1 MSTSITANSALGEIS
16 IQRLR
21 FPETRPMRITMA
33 GDRGLLRYGREL
45 AQAQTVG
52 GSASGNVA
60 IGRLIC
66 ALEIVQ
72 PYVVFFQQVIEI
84 SSILASNFCGLCYL
98 TFAKTQ
104 EPNEIGLLEFCP
116 RLFQGL

>member
-1 MSTSITANSALGEIS
+1 MSITANFALWEIS

-21 FPETRPMRITMA
+21 FPETRPVENHNTS
-33 GDRGLLRYGREL
+33 DRGLLRYRRES
-45 AQAQTVG
+45 AKAQTVG
-52 GSASGNVA
+52 GNASGNVA

-72 PYVVFFQQVIEI
+72 SYVVFFQQVVEI
-84 SSILASNFCGLCYL
+84 SSILASNFCCLCYL

-104 EPNEIGLLEFCP
+104 EPNEIGLFEFRP
-116 RLFQGL
+116 RLFQRL